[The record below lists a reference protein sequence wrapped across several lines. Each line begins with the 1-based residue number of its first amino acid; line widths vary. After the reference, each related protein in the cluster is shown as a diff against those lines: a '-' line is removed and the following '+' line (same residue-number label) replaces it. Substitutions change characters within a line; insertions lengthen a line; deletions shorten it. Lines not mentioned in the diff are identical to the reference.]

1 MLKIAIGDWLI
12 SRSDSFRLLMFK
24 VRDHMIATKNS
35 FSKIKGKH
43 RDYEEKLE
51 EYEARIRELESIIK
65 GTSSV
70 QIKIKKKK
78 LED

>member
-1 MLKIAIGDWLI
+1 VLKITIGDWLI

-24 VRDHMIATKNS
+24 VRDHMINTKNS
-35 FSKIKGKH
+35 FSKVKGKH
-43 RDYEEKLE
+43 RDYDEKLE
-51 EYEARIRELESIIK
+51 EYELRLKELESIIK
-65 GTSSV
+65 GTSAV

>member
-1 MLKIAIGDWLI
+1 
-12 SRSDSFRLLMFK
+12 
-24 VRDHMIATKNS
+24 MINTKNS

-43 RDYEEKLE
+43 RDYDEKLE
-51 EYEARIRELESIIK
+51 EYELRLKELESIIK
-65 GTSSV
+65 GTSAV

>member
-43 RDYEEKLE
+43 RDYDEKLE
-51 EYEARIRELESIIK
+51 EYESRIKELESIIQ
-65 GTSSV
+65 GTSAM
-70 QIKIKKKK
+70 QIKVKKKK
-78 LED
+78 SED